1 MDKARDDYL
10 QRLNHAIVWLLAFLL
25 ILLAVTGYG
34 ITNPQVVDELTGG
47 ILTHPLSL
55 YLHTLL
61 DFPVFVLLMIHV
73 LIGLRSALLR
83 RGVKDGKMLSAFLLI
98 LGLYSVFLLVVMDPT
113 IL

>member
-1 MDKARDDYL
+1 MDRARDDYL
-10 QRLNHAIVWLLAFLL
+10 QRFNHAIVWLLAALL
-25 ILLAVTGYG
+25 ILLVVTGYG
-34 ITNPQVVDELTGG
+34 ITNPQIIGELTGG

-61 DFPVFVLLMIHV
+61 DFPVLVLVMIHV
-73 LIGLRSALLR
+73 LIGLRFALLR

-98 LGLYSVFLLVVMDPT
+98 LGLYSVFLLVLVDPT